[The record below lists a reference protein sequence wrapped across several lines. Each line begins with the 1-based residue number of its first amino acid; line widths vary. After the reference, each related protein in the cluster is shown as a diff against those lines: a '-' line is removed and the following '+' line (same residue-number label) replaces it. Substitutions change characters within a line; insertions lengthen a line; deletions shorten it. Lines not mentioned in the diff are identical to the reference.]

1 MEPAESIW
9 KAVLGIIQLTVTKS
23 NYKTWFADTKGLS
36 VTAKTF
42 VVGVKDDFTATCLK
56 KNHLPLVERTLF
68 KQLGRKVT
76 VEFTVDWDPSRP
88 ATKEEKNI
96 SALYHLRP
104 ELSFENFVVGPSNQ
118 LAHAAALSIADG
130 NADNQF
136 NPLFICASPG
146 LGKTHLLQA
155 IGQRSVTH
163 NLRPLYVSCSS
174 LISEC
179 IKSFSNGTT
188 DMVKE
193 KYASADVLMVD
204 DIHDL
209 AGKEATQ
216 DIFFSIFNTAR
227 EAGHQIV
234 VTSDRTPTD
243 MDRVA
248 DRLKSRFEWG
258 LITDIQAPEFE
269 TRVAI
274 IKSRIRGK
282 KFELSNEIIFAIAE
296 APCTNIREL
305 EGRLNKV
312 IAYATLLNEPITM
325 DIVRKALRG
334 VVHAPSF
341 DNELD
346 IEKLISEIASSFGVT
361 PEKIIGSDRD
371 QKTALA
377 RQVTM
382 YVLKQRGL
390 SLVAAGQAV
399 GNRNA
404 STVSHAVNK
413 IEQLLV
419 TDSEL
424 FDIVSKVCPGL
435 SK

>member
-9 KAVLGIIQLTVTKS
+9 KAVLGVIQLAVTKS

-36 VTAKTF
+36 MTDKTF
-42 VVGVKDDFTATCLK
+42 VVGVKDDFTAACLK
-56 KNHLPLVERTLF
+56 QNHLPLVERHLF
-68 KQLGRKVT
+68 KQIGRKVS
-76 VEFTVDWDPSRP
+76 VKFTVDWDPSRP
-88 ATKEEKNI
+88 ATQEDKNI
-96 SALYHLRP
+96 CALYHLRP

-155 IGQRSVTH
+155 IGQRSVEH
-163 NLRPLYVSCSS
+163 NLRPLYTSCSS

-179 IKSFSNGTT
+179 IRSFSNGTT

-216 DIFFSIFNTAR
+216 DIFFSIFNSAR

-234 VTSDRTPTD
+234 VTSDRTPAD
-243 MDRVA
+243 MDRIA

-258 LITDIQAPEFE
+258 LITDIQAPEYE
-269 TRVAI
+269 TRLAI
-274 IKSRIRGK
+274 IKTRVHGRQVD
-282 KFELSNEIIFAIAE
+282 LSDEMISAIAE
-296 APCTNIREL
+296 APCTSIREL

-312 IAYATLLNEPITM
+312 IAYATLLKEPITM
-325 DIVRKALRG
+325 DIIKKALRG
-334 VVHAPSF
+334 QNHVPSC
-341 DNELD
+341 DSSSD
-346 IEKLISEIASSFGVT
+346 IDGLIKDIASSFGVT
-361 PEKIIGSDRD
+361 PEKILGSDRD

-377 RQVTM
+377 RQVAM

-390 SLVAAGQAV
+390 SLAAAGQAV

-404 STVSHAVNK
+404 STVSHAVHK
-413 IEQLLV
+413 VEQLIV

-424 FDIVSKVCPGL
+424 LDIVSKLCPGL

>member
-9 KAVLGIIQLTVTKS
+9 KAVLGVIQLTVTKS

-36 VTAKTF
+36 ITDKTF
-42 VVGVKDDFTATCLK
+42 VVGVKDDFSAACLK
-56 KNHLPLVERTLF
+56 KNHLPLVERILF
-68 KQLGRKVT
+68 KQIGRQVSID
-76 VEFTVDWDPSRP
+76 FTVDWDPSRP
-88 ATKEEKNI
+88 ATQEEKNI

-130 NADNQF
+130 NANNQF

-155 IGQRSVTH
+155 IGQRSVEH
-163 NLRPLYVSCSS
+163 NLRPLYTSCSS

-179 IKSFSNGTT
+179 IRSFSNGTT
-188 DMVKE
+188 DLVKE

-216 DIFFSIFNTAR
+216 DIFFSIFNTSR

-234 VTSDRTPTD
+234 VTSDRTPAD
-243 MDRVA
+243 MDRIA

-258 LITDIQAPEFE
+258 LITDIQAPELE
-269 TRVAI
+269 TRIAI
-274 IKSRIRGK
+274 IKTRIRGK
-282 KFELSNEIIFAIAE
+282 DFDFSDELVSAIAE
-296 APCTNIREL
+296 APCTSIREL

-312 IAYATLLNEPITM
+312 IAYATLLNEPITL

-334 VVHAPSF
+334 MNRAASNDGCF
-341 DNELD
+341 DVNS
-346 IEKLISEIASSFGVT
+346 LIKDIASSFGVT

-390 SLVAAGQAV
+390 SLAAAGQAV

-413 IEQLLV
+413 VEQLLV